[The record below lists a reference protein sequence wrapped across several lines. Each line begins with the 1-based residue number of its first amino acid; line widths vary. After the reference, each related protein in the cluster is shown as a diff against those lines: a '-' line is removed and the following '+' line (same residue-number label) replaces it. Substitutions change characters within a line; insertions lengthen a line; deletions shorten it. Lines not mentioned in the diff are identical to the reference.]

1 MNFTKKITLILISA
15 IIIFVFGV
23 GITGA
28 YVVSKRNFDNNS
40 SQNSRLARNNSNTQ
54 NKPEPIE
61 NPDIFGDY
69 MRNMQKKIKLNWNPP
84 SETHSNKVVLIFKIN
99 KDGQVPDYKVLN
111 SSGDNAV
118 DSAAIDAL
126 LKSAPFEPL
135 PTSYKGKDVQVQFAF
150 DYNVYKNRKPPFKN

>member
-15 IIIFVFGV
+15 IIIFVFGA

-28 YVVSKRNFDNNS
+28 YVVSKRNVDNNS
-40 SQNSRLARNNSNTQ
+40 IQNNSLAQNSSNFES
-54 NKPEPIE
+54 KPEPIE
-61 NPDIFGDY
+61 NPDIFGGY

-84 SETHSNKVVLIFKIN
+84 HGTFSNKVVLVFKIN
-99 KDGQVPDYKVLN
+99 RDGKVPDYKVLN

-135 PTSYKGKDVQVQFAF
+135 PSGYKGQNVQVQFAF